1 MGSSTDKEKTEVAC
15 VNTEIGSSNKGFK
28 MLSKLG
34 WQKGE
39 KLGKTNASAGLL
51 EPINVVA
58 NEGTSGLGNSDPVLS
73 SSRTI
78 DKRKLEIG
86 RAHV

>member
-1 MGSSTDKEKTEVAC
+1 VLFVFS
-15 VNTEIGSSNKGFK
+15 EIGSSNKGFK

-51 EPINVVA
+51 APVSV
-58 NEGTSGLGNSDPVLS
+58 SDL
-73 SSRTI
+73 
-78 DKRKLEIG
+78 
-86 RAHV
+86 